1 VKKQV
6 ELVFPNEVNMARFI
20 LSQRI
25 AHIETDIE
33 NCYLKG
39 VLTDDL
45 VAIAETKYNA
55 TILFMSLTQME
66 A

>member
-1 VKKQV
+1 MKQV
-6 ELVFPNEVNMARFI
+6 ELVFPNEVSMTRFI

-25 AHIETDIE
+25 AHVETDIE
-33 NCYLKG
+33 NCYLKA

-45 VAIAETKYNA
+45 VAIAEAKYSA
-55 TILFMSLTQME
+55 TILFMSLTQIE

>member
-1 VKKQV
+1 MIK
-6 ELVFPNEVNMARFI
+6 FI

-45 VAIAETKYNA
+45 VAIAETKYSA
-55 TILFMSLTQME
+55 TILFMSLTQIE